1 MQHSNKVDVD
11 GMHLTP
17 ILQQSQNMASLV
29 KTSSNVSYGSFN
41 MNGNHN
47 TNTNIKNNSSNGNL
61 DSPNSKNNNNNNNNS
76 ISSPVNNNSSF
87 QMQSS
92 PSHSKHLY
100 HNLYSSS
107 PKKEMKMF
115 IPPLQNDTNNDHL
128 KPLNENKNAR
138 NLTNDTRSSPTSE
151 YFTNHS
157 NKGDVNSS
165 DIITNNYSVSSTD
178 IGKRDISTDIFSSPV
193 RYNKLKKAK
202 VCKVCSKPII
212 GTLVR
217 AMGNIYHV
225 DCFTCYDCHKPCSD
239 KFFAADIEVD
249 QNGKSIVNSEDD
261 KEQTNQT
268 INVPLCEYDY
278 FKRIDLI
285 CYTCNNAIRGSY
297 ITALGHKYHSEH
309 FFCEICHKVF
319 ESDNYYANEGK
330 IYCHFHYSK
339 LYAFHCESCKC
350 AILKQYV
357 EIFRGGKQQQWHP
370 ECFMVHKFWNVD
382 ITVNALGLNINS
394 IDDVSSNPEKL
405 YKVETNLE
413 KLTISIWLTLSEFE
427 ESCASL
433 ISEMLHTA
441 TTNNKSKG
449 LLVTSKLVYK
459 IRCLFKSIE
468 SLFNYST
475 SKHILLNY
483 SLPKYQNFSQ
493 LKKEPRSLTS
503 KIMSYLTF
511 LRDIDSEKLTV
522 NKYSH
527 ELLSLISTI
536 AHFIKLISRNA
547 LMHALEFNR
556 LSVSLKPT
564 DILLSKISKHE
575 DYPQEL
581 LSLNSISVKSSDS
594 CTNCNKSIEDDC
606 IMYQIGDSI
615 EKRWH
620 IDCFRCSKC
629 PNNKQI
635 PVSELSESSYNSQTI
650 EVLCPSCASGDV
662 NAQAGFQLVSRY
674 MQLAYLLEIAIV
686 RSKIVI
692 EKRERKGH
700 IKQLSDA
707 SLSTSIESTP
717 ATLRKGS
724 AENVEIKKDQQNPKK
739 TYHPN
744 NPFIAAQQDSNETHV
759 KLPHVDNEQSNS
771 VNKHSD
777 KDSYENKVTEITRRR
792 SQREARKLN
801 SANREIR
808 KSVILEA
815 PVASSASTEEIVD
828 SKKLPVDTAANA
840 THNLSLSHQNSVRSK
855 SSKDS
860 TNVPNSFRTGFK
872 GSLKLRVQDL
882 SADNKNARKG
892 YNSHESQ
899 KHKDAENE
907 TSFDSVKSS
916 NYKQRGPFNAVLTSK
931 LLQNESSLTL
941 DDIPRIVSSEQAR
954 EHRPNAFRFQRRDYS
969 SAISNLPKPKVVK
982 TKDSNNDNIPL
993 PTPSQPKSKNS
1004 LSISRNVGSLP
1015 SLNNSASNNTYG
1027 KKSVVTSYNA
1037 INGKR
1042 YSEFSNNAHE
1052 YIRHIAA
1059 YALYDMFSNKMT
1071 LEECTNL
1078 IDVKKSLSFWEKIFG
1093 NGHGNESESRALAS
1107 GNSGTG
1113 STSEFKSGSATISG
1127 SGKGVFGV
1135 PLTALVAKYG
1145 MESDLGVGSHKVR
1158 IPLLIDELIN
1168 VMRTQDVSIEG
1179 VFRLNGNIRRLR
1191 QLVEAIESRP
1201 EHVPKLENET
1211 PIQLAAVLKKFLR
1224 DLPIPLLTF
1233 KLYDMFIL
1241 SQKLGSGPNISE
1253 DDAKLARKRERVLKL
1268 AYAMLPKA
1276 HRDLAEVLFAFLSWV
1291 STFANIDDNNDN
1303 MGGSKMDTHNLAT
1316 VITPN
1321 ILYAKIDTATH
1332 TKGKGSSNGDGIDPS
1347 RLINSAGGE
1356 NQFLAIEVV
1365 NEMIEMNDELSVIPE
1380 DLLRLYKLAG
1390 FDKRTTMDKDRDR
1403 DKEKN
1408 RDNDDDRDKDGDK
1421 DKNLMFTK
1429 DIMAKLKSVV
1439 ESNPG
1444 LLPKF

>member
-1 MQHSNKVDVD
+1 K
-11 GMHLTP
+11 
-17 ILQQSQNMASLV
+17 
-29 KTSSNVSYGSFN
+29 KT
-41 MNGNHN
+41 
-47 TNTNIKNNSSNGNL
+47 
-61 DSPNSKNNNNNNNNS
+61 
-76 ISSPVNNNSSF
+76 
-87 QMQSS
+87 
-92 PSHSKHLY
+92 
-100 HNLYSSS
+100 
-107 PKKEMKMF
+107 
-115 IPPLQNDTNNDHL
+115 
-128 KPLNENKNAR
+128 
-138 NLTNDTRSSPTSE
+138 
-151 YFTNHS
+151 
-157 NKGDVNSS
+157 
-165 DIITNNYSVSSTD
+165 
-178 IGKRDISTDIFSSPV
+178 
-193 RYNKLKKAK
+193 K

-225 DCFTCYDCHKPCSD
+225 DCFTCFDCHKPCSD

-249 QNGKSIVNSEDD
+249 QNGKSI
-261 KEQTNQT
+261 TNQT

-285 CYTCNNAIRGSY
+285 CHTCNNAIRGAY
-297 ITALGHKYHSEH
+297 ITALRHKYHSEH
-309 FFCEICHKVF
+309 FFCEVCHKVF

-382 ITVNALGLNINS
+382 ITVNALGLNIHS

-449 LLVTSKLVYK
+449 LLVTSKLVFK

-594 CTNCNKSIEDDC
+594 CTSCNKSIEDEC
-606 IMYQIGDSI
+606 IMYKIGDSI

-620 IDCFRCSKC
+620 TDCFRCSKC
-629 PNNKQI
+629 PNNQQI
-635 PVSELSESSYNSQTI
+635 PVSELLESSFNGKTN

-662 NAQAGFQLVSRY
+662 NAQVGFHLVSRY

-692 EKRERKGH
+692 EKHFE
-700 IKQLSDA
+700 
-707 SLSTSIESTP
+707 
-717 ATLRKGS
+717 
-724 AENVEIKKDQQNPKK
+724 
-739 TYHPN
+739 
-744 NPFIAAQQDSNETHV
+744 ETRV
-759 KLPHVDNEQSNS
+759 NLPLVDNKQSNS
-771 VNKHSD
+771 VHRPPDN
-777 KDSYENKVTEITRRR
+777 DSYENKVTEITRRR

-815 PVASSASTEEIVD
+815 PVASSASTEE
-828 SKKLPVDTAANA
+828 
-840 THNLSLSHQNSVRSK
+840 NSVHSK

-860 TNVPNSFRTGFK
+860 TISPNSFRTGFK

-892 YNSHESQ
+892 YSNHDSQ
-899 KHKDAENE
+899 AQKDDENE
-907 TSFDSVKSS
+907 KSFDSVKSS
-916 NYKQRGPFNAVLTSK
+916 NYKQRGPFNAALTSK

-982 TKDSNNDNIPL
+982 TKDSNNDKIPL
-993 PTPSQPKSKNS
+993 PTPSQPN
-1004 LSISRNVGSLP
+1004 
-1015 SLNNSASNNTYG
+1015 
-1027 KKSVVTSYNA
+1027 VVTSYNA

-1042 YSEFSNNAHE
+1042 YSEFSNSAHE

-1059 YALYDMFSNKMT
+1059 FALYDMFSNKMT

-1093 NGHGNESESRALAS
+1093 NGHSNESESRVSAS
-1107 GNSGTG
+1107 
-1113 STSEFKSGSATISG
+1113 
-1127 SGKGVFGV
+1127 VFGV
-1135 PLTALVAKYG
+1135 PLTTLVNKYG
-1145 MESDLGVGSHKVR
+1145 MDSDLGVGSHKVR

-1224 DLPIPLLTF
+1224 DLPVPLLTF
-1233 KLYDMFIL
+1233 KLYDLFIL
-1241 SQKLGSGPNISE
+1241 SQKLGSGPS
-1253 DDAKLARKRERVLKL
+1253 RERVLKL

-1291 STFANIDDNNDN
+1291 STFANIDDNSDN

-1321 ILYAKIDTATH
+1321 ILYTKIDTATH
-1332 TKGKGSSNGDGIDPS
+1332 TKGKSSSDGEGIDPS
-1347 RLINSAGGE
+1347 KLINSAGGE

-1365 NEMIEMNDELSVIPE
+1365 NEMIEMNDELSVVPE

-1390 FDKRTTMDKDRDR
+1390 FDK
-1403 DKEKN
+1403 
-1408 RDNDDDRDKDGDK
+1408 
-1421 DKNLMFTK
+1421 
-1429 DIMAKLKSVV
+1429 
-1439 ESNPG
+1439 
-1444 LLPKF
+1444 